1 MPERVRLEISWASLW
16 RVVFVAAIVFLFFFL
31 KDVVI
36 TVLLSVFISTA
47 FSGVV
52 LSLERLK
59 IPRLLATL
67 IIFVSALALLAFILY
82 TIVPIAIIELNSLLN
97 NLDGTIGNV
106 LGPETTAKIRNVI
119 SPDLNHLANI
129 LLAGSASFFD
139 VIGKLL
145 GGAAYFFTVLILSFY
160 MTVSRDG
167 VQNFIR
173 SIFPSVIEERAVRLY
188 EHTQR
193 KISRWFTGQL
203 FLSFVVSVIVFIGLS
218 LLGVKYALIL
228 AIAAGAFEF
237 VPVVGPIFAGA
248 LSIVIATTDSV
259 SLGFYVFLLFLIV
272 QQIEANVLVPLMIK
286 KVIDI
291 HPVFV
296 LVALLGGFE
305 LAGVPGMVL
314 AVPTAVVVEDLLDDW
329 ISKKSKTAD
338 EITI

>member
-1 MPERVRLEISWASLW
+1 MPEKVRLEISWASLW
-16 RVVFVAAIVFLFFFL
+16 RVVLVGALVFLFYYL

-52 LSLERLK
+52 LHLERFK

-67 IIFVSALALLAFILY
+67 IIYVSALTLLAFILY
-82 TIVPIAIIELNSLLN
+82 TIVPIAIIELNGLLN

-106 LGPETTAKIRNVI
+106 LGPETTAKIRSFV

-167 VQNFIR
+167 VANFIR
-173 SIFPSVIEERAVRLY
+173 AIFPNIIEEKAVQIY
-188 EHTQR
+188 EHTRR
-193 KISRWFTGQL
+193 KISRWFNGQL
-203 FLSFVVSVIVFIGLS
+203 FLSCVVGIIVFIGLS
-218 LLGVKYALIL
+218 ILGVKYSLIL

-237 VPVVGPIFAGA
+237 IPVVGPIFAGA
-248 LSIVIATTDSV
+248 LSIVIATTDSAT
-259 SLGFYVFLLFLIV
+259 LGFYVFLLFLVV
-272 QQIEANVLVPLMIK
+272 QQVEANILVPLMLR

-296 LVALLGGFE
+296 LVAVLGGFE
-305 LAGVPGMVL
+305 LAGVPGMLL
-314 AVPTAVVVEDLLDDW
+314 AVPTAVVLEELMDDW
-329 ISKKSKTAD
+329 ILRKSKTQD